1 MPDMLVKLYTLPL
14 LEPALAQQEAQGI
27 TIRRGL
33 PPEKHIVTRWVRQ
46 HFSELWASET
56 DVAFGH
62 QPPTCFVAVENQ
74 QLIGFAC
81 HDATSRNFFGPT
93 GVSEAARGRGV
104 GRALLL
110 VCLHAMHAQG
120 YGYAIIGAAGP
131 TDFYTRCVG
140 AIPIEDSS
148 PGVYRGLLRD

>member
-33 PPEKHIVTRWVRQ
+33 PPEKYLVTRWVRQ
-46 HFSELWASET
+46 HFNELWASET
-56 DVAFGH
+56 DVAFSH
-62 QPPTCFVAVENQ
+62 QPPTCFLAVENE

-81 HDATSRNFFGPT
+81 HDVTQRNFFGPT
-93 GVSEAARGRGV
+93 GVSETARGRGV

-110 VCLHAMHAQG
+110 VCLHAMRMQG

-148 PGVYRGLLRD
+148 PGVYRGLLRE